1 MDNPNTEKP
10 QDNGEGLD
18 DLLQESETS
27 RKIKRNMQIRIAG
40 FALLLTALVFMI
52 LWQKG
57 TLPPVFQTIAYVLGG
72 LGLVAYLSARL
83 SSVQKTFRPR
93 RR

>member
-1 MDNPNTEKP
+1 MDNQNTEKP
-10 QDNGEGLD
+10 QDGGESLD

-27 RKIKRNMQIRIAG
+27 RKIKRNMQVRIAG
-40 FALLLTALVFMI
+40 FVLLLTALVFMI

-57 TLPPVFQTIAYVLGG
+57 TLPQVFQTVAYVLGG

>member
-1 MDNPNTEKP
+1 MDTQNTEKP
-10 QDNGEGLD
+10 LDSGEGLD

-27 RKIKRNMQIRIAG
+27 RKIKRNMQVRVAG
-40 FALLLTALVFMI
+40 FVLLLTALVFMV

-57 TLPPVFQTIAYVLGG
+57 TLPHVFQTIAYVLGG
-72 LGLVAYLSARL
+72 LGFIAYLSARL